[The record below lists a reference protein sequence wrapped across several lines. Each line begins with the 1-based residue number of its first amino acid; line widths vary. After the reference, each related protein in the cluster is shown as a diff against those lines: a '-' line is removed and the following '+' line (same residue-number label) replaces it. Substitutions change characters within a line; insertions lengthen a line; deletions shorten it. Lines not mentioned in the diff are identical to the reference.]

1 MATTGKPIPVR
12 VRSAT
17 PYLAVRDAARAIE
30 FYKKAFG
37 ATESSE
43 RYVESDGRVGHAEFT
58 IGNAQIFISDEFPE
72 IGVRGPQSLGGASS
86 SVVLEVQNADAIFNQ
101 AVAAGATV
109 VRPLKDEPYGR
120 TGKLADPFGHIWFIN
135 G

>member
-1 MATTGKPIPVR
+1 MATTGKPVPVR
-12 VRSAT
+12 IRTAT
-17 PYLAVRDAARAIE
+17 PYLTVKDAARAIE
-30 FYKKAFG
+30 FYKTAFG
-37 ATESSE
+37 ATESSK
-43 RYVESDGRVGHAEFT
+43 RYIESDGRVGHAEFT
-58 IGNAQIFISDEFPE
+58 IGDAQIFISDEFPE

-86 SVVLEVQNADAIFNQ
+86 SIVLEVEDADAIFNQ
-101 AVAAGATV
+101 AVAVGATV

>member
-1 MATTGKPIPVR
+1 MTTTGKPALAR

-17 PYLAVRDAARAIE
+17 PYLSVRDAARAIE
-30 FYKKAFG
+30 FYTKAFG
-37 ATESSE
+37 ATESSK
-43 RYVESDGRVGHAEFT
+43 RYIESDGRVGHAEFT
-58 IGNAQIFISDEFPE
+58 IGDAQIFISDEFPE

-86 SVVLEVQNADAIFNQ
+86 GIVLEVDDADAIFNQ

-109 VRPLKDEPYGR
+109 VRPLKDETYGR